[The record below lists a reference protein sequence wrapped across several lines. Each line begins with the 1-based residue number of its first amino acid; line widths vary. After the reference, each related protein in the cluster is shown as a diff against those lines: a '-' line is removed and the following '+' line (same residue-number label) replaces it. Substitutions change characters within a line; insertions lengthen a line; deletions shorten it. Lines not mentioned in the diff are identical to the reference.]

1 MRRRRADTRRAHSDA
16 VMAMASETTV
26 ESSATSRLVT
36 NASRTRWSSRA
47 SPNHFVVKPPQEIS
61 RSSELT
67 ELIATM
73 AIGAHRQARIA
84 TDTRARPLGR
94 PILT

>member
-1 MRRRRADTRRAHSDA
+1 MAIASDA
-16 VMAMASETTV
+16 MV
-26 ESSATSRLVT
+26 ESRATSRLVT
-36 NASRTRWSSRA
+36 NASRTRWSLSA
-47 SPNHFVVKPPQEIS
+47 SLNHRVVKPPHEMS

-73 AIGAHRQARIA
+73 AIGAHRQPRMT
-84 TDTRARPLGR
+84 TDTIARPLGR